1 MEKGKGK
8 EKTKQNN
15 SSTVVI
21 QTLNCQIPAL
31 QLAKMKNFTEE
42 LKYMKK

>member
-8 EKTKQNN
+8 EKTKQKQTN
-15 SSTVVI
+15 SSIVVI

-31 QLAKMKNFTEE
+31 
-42 LKYMKK
+42 